1 MDSITK
7 ARANH
12 YEILGL
18 QPSASEAEITDAFR
32 SAMSPLR
39 PHRTSDIAAA
49 SVAYE
54 ALRDPLRRR
63 AYDVSIGLRP
73 EKDPAPR
80 TPQGW
85 HSVGSMQVGPVVR
98 PVADRLPPSAVQPVG
113 PRQAAMMPE
122 FDDAPVQW
130 KRPAVL
136 MTGMFVGVAL
146 IGAAAGL
153 WAARDAQPDKP
164 EKAVAIGIPK
174 AEAKPLTQAAPPAAA
189 RVVGPVAKPAPG
201 VKQVTATEPVRPHP
215 NRSAEEPSAPEAQP
229 LRADEAPEIPS
240 EQVAAKAADA
250 PPSSSALPLSNA
262 TIARTL
268 GRVGFSCR
276 QVASTEALEGGAFK
290 VSCTSGQSFKAAPV
304 NGRYHFRKWSGR

>member
-7 ARANH
+7 VRANH
-12 YEILGL
+12 YEGL
-18 QPSASEAEITDAFR
+18 QPSASEAEIADAFR

-85 HSVGSMQVGPVVR
+85 HSVGSMQVGPVAR
-98 PVADRLPPSAVQPVG
+98 PVADRLTPSAGQPAG
-113 PRQAAMMPE
+113 PRQPAIMPE

-164 EKAVAIGIPK
+164 EKALGIGIPK
-174 AEAKPLTQAAPPAAA
+174 AEAKPLTQTAPPAAA
-189 RVVGPVAKPAPG
+189 PVVGSNAKPAPG
-201 VKQVTATEPVRPHP
+201 VKQVTESELVPPHAKRAAEDPPATEP
-215 NRSAEEPSAPEAQP
+215 EP

-240 EQVAAKAADA
+240 EQVAAQAADA
-250 PPSSSALPLSNA
+250 PPASSALPLSNA

-268 GRVGFSCR
+268 GRIGFSCG
-276 QVASTEALEGGAFK
+276 QVASTQAVEGGAFK
-290 VSCTSGQSFKAAPV
+290 VSCTSGESFKAVPV
-304 NGRYHFRKWSGR
+304 HGRYHFRKWSGR

>member
-12 YEILGL
+12 YEILGV

-49 SVAYE
+49 SVAYQ

-98 PVADRLPPSAVQPVG
+98 PVADRLPPGKVQPAG
-113 PRQAAMMPE
+113 PRQPAMMPE

-136 MTGMFVGVAL
+136 MTGMFAGVAL

-153 WAARDAQPDKP
+153 WAARDAQPDKAEAP
-164 EKAVAIGIPK
+164 MTIGIPK
-174 AEAKPLTQAAPPAAA
+174 AEAKPLAEAESVVSAPVVAEPKARERRAVVTAPVQPRAKRTAEAPPA
-189 RVVGPVAKPAPG
+189 
-201 VKQVTATEPVRPHP
+201 TE
-215 NRSAEEPSAPEAQP
+215 AEP
-229 LRADEAPEIPS
+229 LRADEAPEIPT
-240 EQVAAKAADA
+240 EQVAAQAAGA
-250 PPSSSALPLSNA
+250 PEPSATLPLSDA
-262 TIARTL
+262 TVARTL
-268 GRVGFSCR
+268 GRIGYSCG
-276 QVASTEALEGGAFK
+276 QVTSTEAVDGGAFK
-290 VSCTSGQSFKAAPV
+290 VSCSSGQSFKAAPV
-304 NGRYHFRKWSGR
+304 RGRYHFRKWSGR